1 MKLRSLAL
9 FLAVALASAAA
20 NAQTGVY
27 LAFDAQQFDQK
38 GILPGNLITR
48 TERQWSLGPEYGIYY
63 NITHIPKVGTLHTG
77 PVRIG
82 LDAHGDIFRDNEQGS
97 QLDREDGVFGL
108 RISSKN
114 KIKTVTP
121 YFRGGFGIGH
131 TRVPFAAH
139 YSNNFVYQFGIGVD
153 RNIHGK
159 FDWRIMEADAGFLG
173 GYYVGAGAQQS
184 NYLVT
189 LSTGITFRIFH

>member
-27 LAFDAQQFDQK
+27 LAFDAQQFAQK
-38 GILPGNLITR
+38 GLAPGNTSIATTR
-48 TERQWSLGPEYGIYY
+48 PWSLGPEYGIYY
-63 NITHIPKVGTLHTG
+63 NLTRIPMVGTLHTG
-77 PVRIG
+77 PIRIG
-82 LDAHGDIFRDNEQGS
+82 LDAHGDILRDRELGS

-131 TRVPFAAH
+131 TRIPYATH
-139 YSNNFVYQFGIGVD
+139 YSNNFVYQFGIGID
-153 RNIHGK
+153 RTIRGR

-173 GYYVGAGAQQS
+173 GYYVGAGAQQT

-189 LSTGITFRIFH
+189 LSTGIVFRIH